1 MTSAEKPNDRAVI
14 VSGGSR
20 GLGLA
25 IVRRL
30 LAKGYKVGTFSRSG
44 SDAMTEL
51 QVSPELDTRFFHA
64 KLDIVDVEKM
74 SRFVQE
80 VERRFGAIHALINN
94 TGVAAP
100 GMLASIEDDAIETT
114 IQTNLTAATLLTKR
128 CLQAMLRLPAGHGA
142 SIVSISSVVGL
153 RGAAGLSTYAATKA
167 ALVGMTKSL
176 ARELGPRGIRVN
188 ALCPG
193 YLETDMTDPMP
204 AEQKR
209 QIVRETPLGRFG
221 VVDDVTPL
229 VEYLLS
235 EEAAFVTGQVFVV
248 DGGIGC

>member
-1 MTSAEKPNDRAVI
+1 MTSAEKRNDRTVI

-25 IVRRL
+25 IVKRL
-30 LAKGYKVGTFSRSG
+30 LAQGYAVGTFSRSG
-44 SDAMTEL
+44 SEAVTEL
-51 QVSPELDTRFFHA
+51 QLSSELDERFFHA
-64 KLDIVDVEKM
+64 RFDIVDVEKM

-80 VERRFGAIHALINN
+80 VERRFGAIHALVNN

-100 GMLASIEDDAIETT
+100 GMLASLEDNAIETT

-128 CLQAMLRLPAGHGA
+128 CLQAMLRLPAGQGA
-142 SIVSISSVVGL
+142 SIVNISSFVGL
-153 RGAAGLSTYAATKA
+153 RGAVGLSVYAATKA

-176 ARELGPRGIRVN
+176 ARELGPRNIRVN

-193 YLETDMTDPMP
+193 YLETDMTAPMTV
-204 AEQKR
+204 EQK
-209 QIVRETPLGRFG
+209 QKIVSETPLGRFG
-221 VVDDVTPL
+221 VVDDLTPL
-229 VEYLLS
+229 VEFLLS
-235 EEAAFVTGQVFVV
+235 EEAAFITGQAFVV